1 MQILI
6 TYNIYDNIMYST
18 VQKKLRHLFSKDALN
33 WRKIDALNQTW
44 CSYSSKNLVLL
55 ESHIRMILKNDD
67 FEDFFCALH
76 QSLMKLMSH
85 TMQLD
90 LFLFTLRWTFQK
102 LVFFVFVLFFLCL
115 MHCARFRL
123 LLIFI
128 ASPKY
133 NKFMY
138 CVHSCAVIAKEN
150 TLKWSLI
157 MI

>member
-1 MQILI
+1 MLILI

-18 VQKKLRHLFSKDALN
+18 VQNKLRHLFNKDALN

-90 LFLFTLRWTFQK
+90 FFSLHIEVDISD
-102 LVFFVFVLFFLCL
+102 VFFFLCL